1 MSFAEREELP
11 AWALG
16 LSGEVGV
23 GKGSELRLWLS
34 G

>member
-11 AWALG
+11 TWALG
-16 LSGEVGV
+16 LRVEVDV
-23 GKGSELRLWLS
+23 GKGSELRLGLS